1 MSILSR
7 KFVIVGGV
15 AGGASTAARL
25 RRLNEE
31 DNIIMFERGPHVS
44 FSNCCLPYHL
54 SGIVEDSDELVLMKP
69 DKFYSQYRIDARVYT
84 EVIGIDREK
93 KEVRVKN
100 IVNGKEYTESYDKLI
115 LSPGAKAIVPPIK
128 GLEDVNSFT
137 VRNVVDIAKL
147 NNFITDNES
156 KDITVIGGGFIGVEV
171 CENLI
176 EAGYNV
182 TLVEAMNQIMKPFD
196 YDMVQIL
203 HKEMYDRGVNL
214 ILGDKVAFFE
224 KDTVVLASG
233 KKIKADA
240 VVMAIGVTPEVDI
253 AKEAGIEI
261 GQTGGIK
268 VDQNYRTND
277 ENIFAVGDAVE
288 VFNPLTGQITR
299 LPLAGPAQKQA
310 RAVADYINGIPNRNT
325 GYIGSSCIQ
334 VFGYNGAS
342 TGLTEGLIKALNL
355 NINYDVVRVIPQ
367 DKVGLMP
374 GSEPLHFKLIYEV
387 PTGRILGAQSIGRGA
402 ADKRVDIIATLIK
415 FNGTLED
422 LRDLELCYAPPFGTA
437 KDVVNHAALVGS
449 NLMQK
454 TFKQVYVTKV
464 RELVQK
470 GAFIVDVREEDEY
483 ENGHIINAKNIPL
496 SQIRDRLD
504 EIPKDRPVYLH
515 CRSAQRS
522 YNACL
527 ALKHLGFDN
536 IYNIAGGFMGI
547 CFYEYFNDM
556 TEKRDKIVTKY
567 NFD

>member
-1 MSILSR
+1 MSR

-84 EVIGIDREK
+84 EVIAIDREK

-100 IVNGKEYTESYDKLI
+100 VVNGKEYTESYDKLI

-128 GLEDVNSFT
+128 GLEEVNSFT

-147 NNFITDNES
+147 NNFINDNET

-240 VVMAIGVTPEVDI
+240 VVMAIGVTPETDL

-464 RELVQK
+464 RELVQE

-527 ALKHLGFDN
+527 ALKHLGFNN

-556 TEKRDKIVTKY
+556 TQKRDKIVTKY